1 MIDISDI
8 DIENLQYETKIENGI
23 LYYYINGI
31 KIDKFDLL
39 AAATNELSLERAI
52 EIINVADHLFGVSPT
67 DYTYF
72 SLRNCVYENIM
83 WEKSSK
89 TELYY
94 QCVFKSH
101 IKEILGNEYELINKT
116 SDNKNIPDAWVS
128 CNNKVIPVEMKV
140 GDFDSKAL
148 KQLLRYMDKYN
159 SNNGIAIGKNLTTET
174 PNNIQFISIDIVK
187 SFDDYK

>member
-94 QCVFKSH
+94 QSSYTHKIMLHLSFEQNLFYA
-101 IKEILGNEYELINKT
+101 IY
-116 SDNKNIPDAWVS
+116 
-128 CNNKVIPVEMKV
+128 
-140 GDFDSKAL
+140 F
-148 KQLLRYMDKYN
+148 
-159 SNNGIAIGKNLTTET
+159 GISESPTNRDPT
-174 PNNIQFISIDIVK
+174 
-187 SFDDYK
+187 